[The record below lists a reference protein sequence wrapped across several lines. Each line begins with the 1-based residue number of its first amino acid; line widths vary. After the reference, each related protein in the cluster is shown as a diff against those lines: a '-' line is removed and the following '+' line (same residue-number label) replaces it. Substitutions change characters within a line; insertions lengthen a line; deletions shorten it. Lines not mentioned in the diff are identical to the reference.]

1 MKTLRA
7 IVFAGLVFIGLF
19 PILSISYPIEKF
31 PPLLDEVGAGQSI
44 PAEKT
49 QSQETEKDL
58 FQKRIDVEGN
68 YWEAQALLQNYK
80 VISLLMI
87 LLFTL
92 VGIGLYRR
100 FVKRHLPSN
109 PLLAFL
115 MSFAIFILVTISV
128 NLLFYWLAVRYQLL
142 GMDRLNEYVQ
152 SMKWWLQL
160 RKSWSL
166 GLGSFYTAHIIDL
179 ASCGLMS
186 YFGIAFTFNWI
197 MGVKE

>member
-1 MKTLRA
+1 M
-7 IVFAGLVFIGLF
+7 
-19 PILSISYPIEKF
+19 
-31 PPLLDEVGAGQSI
+31 DEVGAGQSI